1 MDAEIGII
9 GGSGLYSLMEK
20 FEEADVDT
28 EYGKPSDR
36 IAVGMIGSK
45 KVAFLPR
52 HGRGHSL
59 PPHKIPY
66 KANISALKQLGV
78 KRIISTSAIGS
89 LRPEYKPGDI
99 VLFDQFVNMTHG
111 RDDTFFHGSS
121 VTHVST
127 AEPYCPELRS
137 IGEKAADSLK
147 LDYHKDATIVVING
161 PRFNTK
167 AESKMYANQGFDVI
181 NMTQYP
187 EVPLAIESGICYLGI
202 GMVTDYDAGLEGN
215 KEIKPVTLEEVGR
228 IFAAN
233 ITKVK
238 SMINEIVP
246 RTPAERF
253 GCHCADVLKNA
264 VVGH

>member
-1 MDAEIGII
+1 MAEIGII
-9 GGSGLYSLMEK
+9 GGSGLYSLMENP
-20 FEEADVDT
+20 EEVEIDT
-28 EYGKPSDR
+28 EYGKPSDK
-36 IAVGMIGSK
+36 ISIGKIGGKS
-45 KVAFLPR
+45 VVFLPR
-52 HGRGHSL
+52 HGRKHSL

-66 KANISALKQLGV
+66 KANIAALKQLGV
-78 KRIISTSAIGS
+78 KRVISTSAIGS

-127 AEPYCPELRS
+127 AEPYCPELRA
-137 IGEKAADSLK
+137 IGINAADSLK

-167 AESKMYANQGFDVI
+167 AESKMYANHGFDVI

-187 EVPLAIESGICYLGI
+187 EVPLAIESGMCYLGI

-215 KEIKPVTLEEVGR
+215 KDIKPVTLEEVNR

-238 SMINEIVP
+238 SMINGIVP
-246 RTPAERF
+246 KIPENRGA
-253 GCHCADVLKNA
+253 CHCADVLKNA
-264 VVGH
+264 VIGH

>member
-1 MDAEIGII
+1 MNAEIGII
-9 GGSGLYSLMEK
+9 GGSGLYSLMDK
-20 FEEADVDT
+20 FEEVEMDT

-36 IAVGMIGSK
+36 IAIGMIGNRS
-45 KVAFLPR
+45 VAFLPR
-52 HGRGHSL
+52 HGRKHSL

-66 KANISALKQLGV
+66 KANIAAFKQLGV
-78 KRIISTSAIGS
+78 SRIISTSAIGS
-89 LRPEYKPGDI
+89 LKQEYKPGDI
-99 VLFDQFVNMTHG
+99 ALFDQFVNMTHG

-137 IGEKAADSLK
+137 IGMKAADTLK

-167 AESKMYANQGFDVI
+167 AESKMYANHGFDVI

-187 EVPLAIESGICYLGI
+187 EVPLAIEREMCYLGI

-215 KEIKPVTLEEVGR
+215 DNIKPVTLEEVNR

-233 ITKVK
+233 ISKVK

-246 RTPAERF
+246 RVPEARIK
-253 GCHCADVLKNA
+253 CHCPDVLKNA